1 MSLIKL
7 QVEMITV
14 VEEMMQLKFEKIH
27 ELKMTYDFMLK
38 KLNKEKHEQKIQE
51 IQKKKDENIE
61 RAKKEM
67 DDERI

>member
-38 KLNKEKHEQKIQE
+38 KLNKEKHDQKIQE

>member
-1 MSLIKL
+1 
-7 QVEMITV
+7 MITV